1 MMNLRNIAL
10 ALAVAGCG
18 CWLQSDLPA
27 QEPIKELMPL
37 SNSPSASDLMNQ
49 TRALS
54 YRQQQARFVAEQT
67 MLRMEWN
74 KWHGYVPARPNTNSS
89 YLSSGLYNFQPAYQ
103 YQTVYSSHN
112 RFYGW

>member
-1 MMNLRNIAL
+1 MINTKKKFWLF
-10 ALAVAGCG
+10 AVLCSYFL
-18 CWLQSDLPA
+18 LQPSVQA
-27 QEPIKELMPL
+27 QDFEKESMPL
-37 SNSPSASDLMNQ
+37 SNSPSASELMNLPRPL
-49 TRALS
+49 T

-74 KWHGYVPARPNTNSS
+74 KWHGYVPARPNTNAS

-103 YQTVYSSHN
+103 YHSVYSTHN